1 LADSL
6 NDFVET
12 DKLIWSGFGK
22 PSGDRPRMIYSVTS
36 APGPISAG
44 LKHSREQVA
53 RSTRPVKPVTR
64 PYGRLALE
72 RDFMDR
78 KNAEFEIRGVN
89 HAPMTATGVRDEA
102 PMMPAAISALEAR
115 R

>member
-1 LADSL
+1 
-6 NDFVET
+6 
-12 DKLIWSGFGK
+12 
-22 PSGDRPRMIYSVTS
+22 
-36 APGPISAG
+36 
-44 LKHSREQVA
+44 
-53 RSTRPVKPVTR
+53 
-64 PYGRLALE
+64 
-72 RDFMDR
+72 MDR